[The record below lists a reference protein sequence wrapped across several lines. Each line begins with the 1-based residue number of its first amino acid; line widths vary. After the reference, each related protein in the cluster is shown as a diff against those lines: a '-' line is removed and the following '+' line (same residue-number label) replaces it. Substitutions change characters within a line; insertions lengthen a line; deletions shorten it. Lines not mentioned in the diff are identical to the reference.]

1 MERFTSLQGVAVP
14 LMRDN
19 IDTDLIIR
27 VERLFNAVP
36 RADLGLYCF
45 ESLRRLP
52 DGSRDPS
59 LALNDPRYQNASIL
73 LAGRNFGC
81 GSARE
86 GAVWALAGMGIRCVI
101 APSLADLF
109 VANCFQNGILAFT
122 LDENVIMEMVG
133 AIEPDPVNR
142 PLTVDLERQQVV
154 LPSGDI
160 KPFAIPPRRREALL
174 EGLDEIQ
181 LTLKQQPR
189 ISAYRQHDRQSRPW
203 IYDIRDQAERPHA
216 SS

>member
-1 MERFTSLQGVAVP
+1 MERFTRLQGVAVP
-14 LMRDN
+14 LLRDN
-19 IDTDLIIR
+19 IDTDIIIR

-45 ESLRRLP
+45 ESLRMLP
-52 DGSRDPS
+52 DGSRDTA
-59 LALNDPRYQNASIL
+59 LALNDPRYQAASIL

-109 VANCFQNGILAFT
+109 VANCFQNGILALT
-122 LDENVIMEMVG
+122 LEENVIVELAAAV
-133 AIEPDPVNR
+133 EPDPANR
-142 PLTVDLERQQVV
+142 RLTVDLEQQQIVF
-154 LPSGDI
+154 PGGGI
-160 KPFAIPPRRREALL
+160 KSFTIPPRRREALL

-189 ISAYRQHDRQSRPW
+189 ISAYHQHDRQSRPW
-203 IYDIRDQAERPHA
+203 IYDVQDNF
-216 SS
+216 S

>member
-1 MERFTSLQGVAVP
+1 VERFTRLQGVAVP
-14 LMRDN
+14 LLRDN
-19 IDTDLIIR
+19 IDTDIIIR

-45 ESLRRLP
+45 ESLRTLP
-52 DGSRDPS
+52 DGSRDKT
-59 LALNDPRYQNASIL
+59 LALNDPHYQSASIL

-122 LDENVIMEMVG
+122 LEESAILEMAAAV
-133 AIEPDPVNR
+133 EPDPPSR
-142 PLTVDLERQQVV
+142 QLTVDLEAQQVV
-154 LPSGDI
+154 LPGVRA
-160 KPFAIPPRRREALL
+160 KPFTIPPRRREALL

-181 LTLKQQPR
+181 LTLKQHQR
-189 ISAYRQHDRQSRPW
+189 ISAYDRHDRQSRPW
-203 IYDIRDQAERPHA
+203 IYQVQDHLR
-216 SS
+216 

>member
-1 MERFTSLQGVAVP
+1 VERFTRLQSVAVP
-14 LMRDN
+14 LLRDN

-52 DGSRDPS
+52 DGSPDS
-59 LALNDPRYQNASIL
+59 ALALNDPRYQAASIL

-122 LDENVIMEMVG
+122 LEENVIAEMTA
-133 AIEPDPVNR
+133 AIEPDPSNR
-142 PLTVDLERQQVV
+142 QITVDLERQQVV
-154 LPSGDI
+154 FPTGDA
-160 KPFAIPPRRREALL
+160 KSFTIPRRRREALL

-189 ISAYRQHDRQSRPW
+189 ILAYHQQDRQSRPW
-203 IYDIRDQAERPHA
+203 IYDVRDHLC
-216 SS
+216 